1 MSFDGFD
8 EEAFAFYEGLL
19 ADNSRDYWTAN
30 RARYERHVREPMLAL
45 LDELEPEFGAAK
57 LFRPYRDV
65 RFSKDKTPYK
75 DHQGALVFDGSLY
88 VEIDADGM
96 AVAGGMYSMQGER
109 LKRFRAAVHAPAS
122 GKALETLLDDLRGAG
137 MEIAGE
143 TLKTRPRGFDA
154 DHPRIDLLRH
164 TRLYARQG
172 WPADPWMET
181 REVIDRVAD
190 AWRRLRPLGEWAQEH
205 VGPPD
210 FGR

>member
-19 ADNSRDYWTAN
+19 ADNSREYWTAN
-30 RARYERHVREPMLAL
+30 KERWERHVRLPMLAL
-45 LDELEPEFGAAK
+45 LDELEPEFGEAK

-75 DHQGALVFDGSLY
+75 DHQGALIRGNPLY

-96 AVAGGMYSMQGER
+96 VVACGMYSMHGEQ

-122 GKALETLLDDLRGAG
+122 GKALETLLDGLQAAG

-154 DHPRIDLLRH
+154 DHPRIELLRH
-164 TRLYARQG
+164 TRLYVRQG
-172 WPADPWMET
+172 WPVDPWMET
-181 REVIDRVAD
+181 HEVVDRVRD
-190 AWRRLRPLGEWAQEH
+190 AWRLLRPLGDWAVEH

>member
-1 MSFDGFD
+1 MGFEGFG

-30 RARYERHVREPMLAL
+30 KERYERHVRRPMLAL
-45 LDELEPEFGAAK
+45 LDELEPEFGDTK

-75 DHQGALVFDGSLY
+75 DHQGALALDGGLY

-96 AVAGGMYSMQGER
+96 LVAGGMYSMDGER
-109 LKRFRAAVHAPAS
+109 LKRYRAAVHAPAS
-122 GKALETLLDDLRGAG
+122 GKALEALLADLEKAG
-137 MEIAGE
+137 MEIAGA

-154 DHPRIDLLRH
+154 DHPRIGLLRH
-164 TRLYARQG
+164 RGLYARQG
-172 WPADPWMET
+172 WPSDPWMAT
-181 REVIDRVAD
+181 GEVVDRVRD
-190 AWRRLRPLGEWAQEH
+190 AWRRLRPLGEWAEEH